1 MQSIKENALKII
13 SLKNNKFIIRLKIE
27 MNNISRKYKQKFV
40 MFLLAEF
47 LIFSMIGAFHIH
59 KYEFDNNYTF
69 NHTTPSSTTKTDL
82 INDFFSY
89 CSLHQFNQTVIN
101 YDKTHSS
108 NEHLSDFGNIEIV
121 FVNIITPSYLKSN
134 LIPRAPPT
142 FS

>member
-13 SLKNNKFIIRLKIE
+13 SLKNNKIIITLKIE

-59 KYEFDNNYTF
+59 KFDFSNHNNF
-69 NHTTPSSTTKTDL
+69 NQSTSSTATQTDL
-82 INDFFSY
+82 SNDLFSY
-89 CSLHQFNQTVIN
+89 CSLQQFNQTVIN